1 MDSKSLQHIPIDPS
15 NRKPLLRHVPS
26 PAETE
31 KPPKLPVKETHTHPW
46 GPTGN
51 GDGSV
56 YFIGTATTVIE
67 WAGVRI
73 LTDPNFLHLGDHVH
87 LGPGVTAQR
96 QTNPAVD
103 LEQLPGLDCILLSHF
118 HEDHFDK
125 KVGRA
130 LGREVPILTT
140 PHAEK
145 CLTGAGVE
153 GGPFRAVTSLDPF
166 ESAMLEVSG
175 PDAKRR
181 PVFKVT
187 GMPGKHVPPGPL
199 AVANDLLSA
208 VPPTNGW
215 LLELGH
221 SKNSE
226 PQPRDV
232 NTGFRIYISGD
243 TLYIE
248 DLLKDIPEWLKGEK
262 IDLMLVHLG
271 GTTIPGPKAP
281 LVMVTMDAKQGVKL
295 IKLMDPDMTVPI
307 HYDDYDAFLSPLED
321 FKKEVGKAG
330 LQDKVAYLD
339 RGDQYR
345 FSVKT
350 EGSST

>member
-1 MDSKSLQHIPIDPS
+1 MDSKSLLHIPINPS
-15 NRKPLLRHVPS
+15 HRKPLLRHAPT

-31 KPPKLPVKETHTHPW
+31 KPPRLPVKETRVHPS
-46 GPTGN
+46 GSAGN
-51 GDGSV
+51 EDGSI

-73 LTDPNFLHLGDHVH
+73 LTDPNFLHAGDHVH

-118 HEDHFDK
+118 HQDHFDK
-125 KVGRA
+125 KVERA
-130 LGREVPILTT
+130 LGRDVPILTT
-140 PHAEK
+140 PHAEG
-145 CLTGAGVE
+145 CLTDDGIE
-153 GGPFRAVTSLDPF
+153 GGPFRAVTSLDYF

-175 PDAKRR
+175 SGAESR

-187 GMPGKHVPPGPL
+187 GMPGKHVPLGPL
-199 AVANDLLSA
+199 TIANELLGA

-221 SKNSE
+221 SKDGE

-248 DLLKDIPEWLKGEK
+248 DLLKDIPEWLKGEN

-281 LVMVTMDAKQGVKL
+281 VVMVTMDAKQGVKL
-295 IKLMDPDMTVPI
+295 MRLMDPDVTIPI
-307 HYDDYDAFLSPLED
+307 HYDDYDVFLSPLED
-321 FKKEVGKAG
+321 FKKEVVQAG
-330 LQDKVAYLD
+330 LKDKVVYLD

-345 FSVKT
+345 FSVT
-350 EGSST
+350 SDSGSA

>member
-1 MDSKSLQHIPIDPS
+1 MDSKPLLHIPIDPS
-15 NRKPLLRHVPS
+15 NRRTLLRHAPE

-31 KPPKLPVKETHTHPW
+31 KPPRLPVKETRAHPS
-46 GPTGN
+46 GTRGSE
-51 GDGSV
+51 DGSI

-73 LTDPNFLHLGDHVH
+73 LTDPNFLHAGDHVH

-96 QTNPAVD
+96 RTNPAVD

-125 KVGRA
+125 KVERA
-130 LGREVPILTT
+130 LGRDVPILTT
-140 PHAEK
+140 PHAQK
-145 CLTGAGVE
+145 CLTDAGIE
-153 GGPFRAVTSLDPF
+153 GGPFQAVTALDHF
-166 ESAMLEVSG
+166 ESAMLEVTG
-175 PDAKRR
+175 PDAQRR

-187 GMPGKHVPPGPL
+187 GTPGKHVAPGPL
-199 AVANDLLSA
+199 AVANDLLGA

-221 SKNSE
+221 SKDGE

-232 NTGFRIYISGD
+232 NTDFRVYISGD
-243 TLYIE
+243 TLYID
-248 DLLKDIPEWLKGEK
+248 DLVKDTLQWLQGQQ

-271 GTTIPGPKAP
+271 GTTIPGSKAP
-281 LVMVTMDAKQGVKL
+281 LVMVTMDAMQGVKMM
-295 IKLMDPDMTVPI
+295 KAMDPTVTVPI
-307 HYDDYDAFLSPLED
+307 HYDDYDVFLSPLED
-321 FKKEVGKAG
+321 FKKEVQEAG
-330 LQDKVAYLD
+330 LQDKVVYLD

-345 FSVKT
+345 FSMRNYN
-350 EGSST
+350 

>member
-1 MDSKSLQHIPIDPS
+1 MDSKPLQHIPIDPS
-15 NRKPLLRHVPS
+15 NRRTLLRHAPT

-31 KPPKLPVKETHTHPW
+31 QPPRLPVKETRGHPS

-51 GDGSV
+51 EDGSI

-67 WAGVRI
+67 WAGMRI
-73 LTDPNFLHLGDHVH
+73 LTDPNFLHAGDHVH

-96 QTNPAVD
+96 RTNPAVD

-125 KVGRA
+125 KVEKV
-130 LGREVPILTT
+130 LGRDVPIITT

-145 CLTGAGVE
+145 CLTDAGIE
-153 GGPFRAVTSLDPF
+153 GGPFQAVTALDHF
-166 ESAMLEVSG
+166 ESAMLEVTGS
-175 PDAKRR
+175 DAQRR

-199 AVANDLLSA
+199 ALANGILGA

-221 SKNSE
+221 SKDGE

-232 NTGFRIYISGD
+232 STGFRIYISGD
-243 TLYIE
+243 TLYID
-248 DLLKDIPEWLKGEK
+248 DLFKDVAKWLEGQQ

-281 LVMVTMDAKQGVKL
+281 LVMVTMDAKQGVKMM
-295 IKLMDPDMTVPI
+295 KLMDPEVTIPI
-307 HYDDYDAFLSPLED
+307 HYDDYDVFLSPLED
-321 FKKEVGKAG
+321 FQKEVQQAG
-330 LQDKVAYLD
+330 LQDKVVYLD

-345 FSVKT
+345 FSVRNDSHS
-350 EGSST
+350 G